1 MTAATTPRHRV
12 STTTAQMRD
21 LADTVADASVWS
33 MDPAETGTTLVELTR
48 LAAQVSELQARV
60 AAHADDLHIGHEVGA
75 SSAANWLAHETKAT
89 RAEAHRAVRFGHALE
104 AHSLTR
110 DALAAGR
117 LLVEQ
122 ARVILRWVDRLPAD
136 LGAETLGRAEQHLLE
151 QAKDHD
157 AKALNV
163 LGRHLYEV
171 IAPEEADA
179 HEAAQLE
186 AEETAAAKAC
196 RFTLYDDGQGQAHG
210 TFTIPTYHAAAL
222 RKALTAIT
230 APKHQA
236 ATHGAGATAER
247 RPTPEALGEALCE
260 LIERYPTDKLPHTGG
275 VNATVTVL
283 IDLDVLLDRLEKAC
297 VLDTGEKISPGLARR
312 LACEAGIIPAV
323 LDGHSTPLDL
333 GRKRRYFTE
342 HQRVAMLLRDH
353 GCTAEGCDHTTGL
366 HAHHRTRWVDGGQ
379 TDLDNG
385 VSLCH
390 WHHNRAHDPSY
401 DTTYLPTGK
410 VQFHRRT

>member
-1 MTAATTPRHRV
+1 MTAIATPRHRV
-12 STTTAQMRD
+12 SA
-21 LADTVADASVWS
+21 AVAHVHAELDAVTDASVWS
-33 MDPAETGTTLVELTR
+33 MDAAETGQTLTALTR
-48 LAAQVSELQARV
+48 ARARLAELEARV
-60 AAHADDLHIGHEVGA
+60 AAHADDLHVGSEVGA
-75 SSAANWLAHETKAT
+75 SSAANWLAHQTRAT
-89 RAEAHRAVRFGHALE
+89 RAEAHRAVRFGHDLE
-104 AHSLTR
+104 QHTLTR
-110 DALAAGR
+110 DALATGDVLA
-117 LLVEQ
+117 EQ
-122 ARVILRWVDRLPAD
+122 ARVILRWVDRLPTD
-136 LGAETLGRAEQHLLE
+136 LGADTRGKAEQHLLA

-157 AKALNV
+157 AKALNH

-171 IAPEEADA
+171 VAPEEADA

-186 AEETAAAKAC
+186 AEENAAAKAC
-196 RFTLYDDGQGQAHG
+196 RFTIYDDGHGQAHG
-210 TFTIPTYHAAAL
+210 TFAIPTYHAAAL
-222 RKALTAIT
+222 KKALSAIT

-236 ATHGAGATAER
+236 ATHGAGAGVER
-247 RPTPEALGEALCE
+247 RPTPEAMGEALCE
-260 LIERYPTDKLPHTGG
+260 LIERYPTDQLPHTGG

-283 IDLDVLLDRLEKAC
+283 IDLDTLLDRLEKAC

-323 LDGHSTPLDL
+323 LGGHSIPLDL

-390 WHHNRAHDPSY
+390 WHHNRAHDSSY